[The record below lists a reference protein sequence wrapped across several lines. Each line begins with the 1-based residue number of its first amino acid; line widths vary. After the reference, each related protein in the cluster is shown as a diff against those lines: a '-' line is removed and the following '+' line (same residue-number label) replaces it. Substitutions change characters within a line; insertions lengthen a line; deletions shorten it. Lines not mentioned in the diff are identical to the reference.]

1 MPQFKKE
8 KEPLMRKTLAKV
20 ALALAVM
27 VGFAAVAAAEETTF
41 TGKIMCAKCTLKK
54 ADATKCQDV
63 LVVKSGDKT
72 AEYYVEKNAVAE
84 KFGHVCGGEK
94 AAVVT
99 GAVSEKDGKAWIAP
113 SKMEEPKS

>member
-1 MPQFKKE
+1 M
-8 KEPLMRKTLAKV
+8 LKTLAKV
-20 ALALAVM
+20 ALSLALVA
-27 VGFAAVAAAEETTF
+27 GFVAAAAAEEATL
-41 TGKIMCAKCTLKK
+41 TGKVMCAKCALKK

-63 LVVKSGDKT
+63 LVVKTGDKT

-99 GAVSEKDGKAWIAP
+99 GAVSEKDGKKWIAP
-113 SKMEEPKS
+113 SRMDEPKS